1 MMKASEHAEMVKAYM
16 LYKLERDTEH
26 ELDKECDLYDRMNG
40 FDWRDDDFDMDAY
53 TTYTETDEGHKWRWA
68 RVIEHMNAKQDALND
83 FCHWMEVF
91 SGGQIDA
98 RTAREMAVSPKWS
111 ARLDEIMNLTVIF
124 S

>member
-1 MMKASEHAEMVKAYM
+1 MLKASEHAEMVKAYM

-26 ELDKECDLYDRMNG
+26 ELDKECDLHAKMNG
-40 FDWRDDDFDMDAY
+40 HDWASDDFDIEAF
-53 TTYTETDEGHKWRWA
+53 TAWAETDEHHKRLWA
-68 RVIEHMNAKQDALND
+68 RVVEHGDAKRAALND
-83 FCHWMEVF
+83 FCSWMVKF

-98 RTAREMAVSPKWS
+98 KTAREMAVSPKWS